1 MKFTRLPFVYST
13 AKVSVMP
20 CEAENTEKMEK
31 SPLVG
36 VAVFVGTVC
45 TVSTDTDEAS
55 NTPTVAQWG
64 SL

>member
-1 MKFTRLPFVYST
+1 
-13 AKVSVMP
+13 MP